1 MHTPINGKNRMSD
14 LVKSGSK
21 YSDQQRMEVAI
32 LYAISGNAKKVAK
45 ATGIPRT
52 TIVGWKKQEWWQD
65 AVTSIQSEKAD
76 EHRAKYSELVDK
88 AQRVALKKLPEAS
101 AAQAII
107 IAGTAT
113 DKIRLHDGMPTEI
126 IGKSDDME
134 ALAKQFD
141 QLAQSFKEKQVNVV
155 KTQDESE
162 ETE

>member
-21 YSDQQRMEVAI
+21 YSDQQRMEVVV

-52 TIVGWKKQEWWQD
+52 TIVGWKKADWWQD
-65 AVTSIQSEKAD
+65 VVTSVRSEKAD

-88 AQRVALKKLPEAS
+88 AQQVALEKLPEAS
-101 AAQAII
+101 ARDAMI
-107 IAGTAT
+107 IAATGT

-126 IGKSDDME
+126 TGKAESMNS
-134 ALAKQFD
+134 LAADFRKLSQ
-141 QLAQSFKEKQVNVV
+141 QWEEKQARVV
-155 KTQDESE
+155 AVQDESE

>member
-1 MHTPINGKNRMSD
+1 MSN
-14 LVKSGSK
+14 LLRKGSK
-21 YSDQQRMEVAI
+21 YTDQQRMEVVV

-45 ATGIPRT
+45 DTGIPRT
-52 TIVGWKKQEWWQD
+52 TIVGWKKQDWWQD
-65 AVTSIQSEKAD
+65 AVASVRSEKAD

-88 AQRVALKKLPEAS
+88 AQQVALEKLPEAS
-101 AAQAII
+101 ARDAMI
-107 IAGTAT
+107 IAATGT
-113 DKIRLHDGMPTEI
+113 DKIRLADNMPTAI